1 MNVQKGIYPLLGK
14 VQNYAWGG
22 NRFIPDLVGFEPQ
35 SGLKYAEY
43 WLGAHEKAPSELLL
57 DDRTK
62 APLNELISSQPE
74 RTLGKEV
81 SRRYDRLP
89 FLFKIL
95 DVKDM
100 LSIQVHPNKAEAE
113 VGFAKEN
120 ELGIPLDS
128 PVRNYK
134 DNNHKPE
141 IMVALSDF
149 WLLHG
154 FLQKRAILNVLDQ
167 VPEFRSLRVF
177 FEEDGYLGLYKHIME
192 MPVDAVDAVLAPL
205 VKRVYQ
211 RYKHEELNKLSAD
224 YWAARVVDGSDLEH
238 YDRGIFSIYF
248 FNIVNLK
255 KGQAIFQDAGIPHAY
270 LEGQNVELMANSDN
284 VLRGGLTKKHVDV
297 AELLRLTRFEGVSPH
312 IIKGKTK
319 KNPFE
324 LFYEAPTRDFLLSR
338 IQLRKGTR
346 YENTSHSVEIMIVF
360 RGNIRIG
367 NRENFHL
374 KKGEAV
380 IIFAGEKYQIE
391 VVSDDALLYKASIP
405 PHDA

>member
-1 MNVQKGIYPLLGK
+1 
-14 VQNYAWGG
+14 
-22 NRFIPDLVGFEPQ
+22 
-35 SGLKYAEY
+35 
-43 WLGAHEKAPSELLL
+43 
-57 DDRTK
+57 
-62 APLNELISSQPE
+62 
-74 RTLGKEV
+74 
-81 SRRYDRLP
+81 
-89 FLFKIL
+89 
-95 DVKDM
+95 
-100 LSIQVHPNKAEAE
+100 
-113 VGFAKEN
+113 
-120 ELGIPLDS
+120 
-128 PVRNYK
+128 
-134 DNNHKPE
+134 
-141 IMVALSDF
+141 
-149 WLLHG
+149 
-154 FLQKRAILNVLDQ
+154 
-167 VPEFRSLRVF
+167 
-177 FEEDGYLGLYKHIME
+177 ME
-192 MPVDAVDAVLAPL
+192 MPADSVDAILAPL

-211 RYKHEELNKLSAD
+211 RYKNDEIDKSSAD
-224 YWAARVVDGSDLEH
+224 YWVARVVNGNAPEH

-312 IIKGKTK
+312 IIKGETK

-367 NRENFHL
+367 NKENFHL

-380 IIFAGEKYQIE
+380 IVFAREKYQIE

-405 PHDA
+405 PQ